1 MTAYPP
7 RRPPAPQD
15 TPAAEVR
22 RSRLHSIVFGEKVDA
37 RQRTLM
43 LRHLMAAG
51 SSVLIVCLFALGYA
65 LGYLPL
71 HAVLMASVAIAGL
84 IAFFFT
90 LFRTGWNLRFRDPS
104 LTFPQILSS
113 ILVISWMLYYAGE
126 ARSIYFLIYMVSFL
140 FGVFQL
146 RGARLTLLAFVMV
159 GSYGTVVVLLGINSP
174 ESVDYKL
181 EFLLLIVLS
190 SVLGWFALMGAY
202 IQTLRAR
209 LRSARDA
216 ATAAS
221 QAKSE
226 FLANMSHEIRTPMNG
241 ILGMTELLLET
252 TLDPAQR
259 RFADNVRSSSEA
271 LIRIINDILD
281 FSKIEA
287 GRMALEIVDFDLHL
301 IIGEVIEA
309 LSRQARAKGLVL
321 RCQIASD
328 VPAAMRGD
336 PLRLR
341 QVLFNLV
348 GNALKFTERG
358 EVAVTVRQAPQQSPA
373 NGSDCKVL
381 IDVRDTGIGISPET
395 QSRLFKAF
403 SQGDGSTSRRFGG
416 TGLGLA
422 ISKQLIELM
431 GGDIRI
437 ESRLG
442 EGATFSFTVKL
453 AASTRAFTQNS
464 SAEKVAIEVT
474 RPAVD
479 SAADALSPAPDHK
492 PRLLLVEDNRVNQEV
507 AKAMLH
513 RLGYGVDVVGDGRAG
528 VEAAMTG
535 RYALILMD
543 CQMPEMDG
551 FQATAAIRAKEGA
564 LAKHGTPA
572 ARLPIVALTANA
584 LKGDRERCLDAGMDD
599 YIAKPFR
606 KDDLERMLK
615 CWLDRPAERPVTPG
629 TPQ

>member
-22 RSRLHSIVFGEKVDA
+22 RSRLHSIVFGNKIDA

-51 SSVLIVCLFALGYA
+51 SSVLTVCLFALGYA

-71 HAVLMASVAIAGL
+71 HALLIASVAIAGL
-84 IAFFFT
+84 ITFFFT

-252 TLDPAQR
+252 TLDPAQQ

-271 LIRIINDILD
+271 LIQIINHILD

-287 GRMALEIVDFDLHL
+287 GRMALEIVDFNLHL
-301 IIGEVIEA
+301 IMGEVIEA
-309 LSRQARAKGLVL
+309 LSRQARTKGLVL

-358 EVAVTVRQAPQQSPA
+358 EVAVSVRQAPA

-381 IDVRDTGIGISPET
+381 IDVCDTGIGISPET

-403 SQGDGSTSRRFGG
+403 SQGDASTSRRFGG

-442 EGATFSFTVKL
+442 EGSTFSFTVKL
-453 AASTRAFTQNS
+453 AASTRAVTQNS

-474 RPAVD
+474 RPAVE
-479 SAADALSPAPDHK
+479 SAADALSPAADHK

-513 RLGYGVDVVGDGRAG
+513 HLGYGVDVVGDGRAG

-551 FQATAAIRAKEGA
+551 FQATAAIRAEEGA
-564 LAKHGTPA
+564 LVKQEAPA

-606 KDDLERMLK
+606 KDDLEHMLK
-615 CWLDRPAERPVTPG
+615 SWLDRPAERPVTPG